1 MTGLW
6 QVSGRSSLPLEGW
19 LRYDTEY
26 VARCS
31 PALDLHLLWRTLRT
45 VLKGIGAA

>member
-19 LRYDTEY
+19 LRYDPEY

-31 PALDLHLLWRTLRT
+31 STFDLYLLWRTVAV
-45 VLKGIGAA
+45 VLKGIGAS